1 MSDPSALNAL
11 ISATRTYQS
20 TLVAKPTIKYPHV
33 PAEPPQNTPSP
44 SPDTDA
50 LAREIAPA
58 VSRLIGRD
66 IRERG
71 AFP

>member
-1 MSDPSALNAL
+1 MNEPSALSAL

-20 TLVAKPTIKYPHV
+20 TLVAKPTTKYPHT
-33 PAEPPQNTPSP
+33 PAEPPPYTPTPSP
-44 SPDTDA
+44 DA
-50 LAREIAPA
+50 EAFAREIAPA

>member
-1 MSDPSALNAL
+1 MTQPSALNAV
-11 ISATRTYQS
+11 ISATRSYQS
-20 TLVAKPTIKYPHV
+20 TLVGKPTTKYPHT
-33 PAEPPQNTPSP
+33 PADPSENTPSP
-44 SPDTDA
+44 TPDAAA

-71 AFP
+71 GCP